1 MNCDP
6 MVEAV
11 RRFVTILE
19 LFMVL
24 VERAPVATRL
34 LAVNVPVNMVE

>member
-11 RRFVTILE
+11 RRFVTIVE
-19 LFMVL
+19 LLSVL

>member
-1 MNCDP
+1 